1 MEILFEE
8 LKGKTHS
15 IGLITLN
22 RPQVLN
28 SLNHSMIRSLYSQ
41 LQIWET
47 AQHVK
52 AVIIRAAEGRAF
64 CAGGDIRSIYE
75 KMKTNDPCTPDFFRD
90 EYQLNQKIYH
100 YPKPYIALL
109 NGITMGGGVGISLHG
124 SYCIASDKLSFAM
137 PETGIGFFP
146 DVGGT
151 YFLPR
156 ISSHIGYYLGLT
168 GAKITSDDCVQL
180 GLVNQKVSEES
191 LPDIIHELT
200 HQALSGETYSAVSK
214 IIEQFRINSGPSF
227 LMGHKEEINRC
238 FQANSV
244 EEIIKLLQASE
255 NDFCKHALD
264 NLSKKS
270 PASLKVT
277 LRALQEGARLDFDHC
292 MNQEYRLVNRFLKSH
307 DFREGI
313 RALII
318 EKDQQPKWQPEA
330 LSAVN
335 DQMVDAYFAPLETEL
350 I

>member
-8 LKGKTHS
+8 LKGKSHS

-22 RPQVLN
+22 RPHVLN
-28 SLNHSMIRSLYSQ
+28 SLNHSMIRQLYSQ
-41 LQIWET
+41 LQTWEG
-47 AQHVK
+47 AAHIQ
-52 AVIIRAAEGRAF
+52 AVVIRAAEGRAF

-75 KMKTNDPCTPDFFRD
+75 IMKINDPSAIDFFHD
-90 EYQLNQKIYH
+90 EYQLNRKIYH

-124 SYCIASDKLSFAM
+124 SHCIATDKLSFAM

-156 ISSHIGYYLGLT
+156 VASSIGYYLGLT
-168 GAKITSDDCVQL
+168 GVKITSDDCVHL

-191 LPDIIHELT
+191 LAEIIQELT
-200 HQALSGETYSAVSK
+200 HQSFSEDAYSSVSR
-214 IIEQFRINSGPSF
+214 IIEQFRVAAKPSF
-227 LMGHKEEINRC
+227 LIDHEKEISHC
-238 FQANSV
+238 FHADSM
-244 EEIIKLLQASE
+244 EEIIQSLQNSD
-255 NDFCKHALD
+255 NYFCNNIID
-264 NLSKKS
+264 VLSKKS
-270 PASLKVT
+270 PSSLKIT
-277 LRALQEGARLDFDHC
+277 LRALKEGARLDFDHC
-292 MNQEYRLVNRFLKSH
+292 MNQEYRLVYRFLKSH

-318 EKDQQPKWQPEA
+318 EKDQRPKWQPES
-330 LSAVN
+330 LSAV
-335 DQMVDAYFAPLETEL
+335 DHQMVDAYFAPLEAEL